1 MTIIKAEIPKQRHE
15 IKHLVNYED
24 FVPLLKRLRAVMK
37 PDAHAGLAGFYRV
50 RSLYFDNLQ
59 DKALREKLDSV
70 SQREKFRIR
79 FYNEDTSYIRL
90 EKKTKD
96 HGLGVKRSAALSREE
111 CQRILA
117 GDIQWLRDREDPL
130 LVEFYGKMQFQQ
142 LKPKTIVDYLRYPFT
157 YDLGNVRITLDTDIR
172 TGLYSKDL
180 FRRNLPLVSAGR
192 EFIVLEVKYDE
203 FLPGLIQDLIQVP
216 NRRPTA
222 FSKYAVCRVFG

>member
-1 MTIIKAEIPKQRHE
+1 MTMIKAALPKQRHE

-96 HGLGVKRSAALSREE
+96 HGLGVKRSAALS
-111 CQRILA
+111 L
-117 GDIQWLRDREDPL
+117 
-130 LVEFYGKMQFQQ
+130 
-142 LKPKTIVDYLRYPFT
+142 
-157 YDLGNVRITLDTDIR
+157 
-172 TGLYSKDL
+172 S
-180 FRRNLPLVSAGR
+180 
-192 EFIVLEVKYDE
+192 
-203 FLPGLIQDLIQVP
+203 LIHI
-216 NRRPTA
+216 
-222 FSKYAVCRVFG
+222 